1 MQIKIT
7 ENLKDLANLFPCEFY
22 LVGGYVRNQLMG
34 IENVDM
40 DICSKLTLDEIEK
53 LLSGSKYDFK
63 IKSKTLG
70 SALIS
75 CGEEKYEYTTFR
87 KDIYPNNGQHSP
99 ESVEFV
105 DDIKEDAKRR
115 DFTCNAIYYD
125 VKNDRIIDF
134 YNGVED
140 IRKGVLRTVENPDEV
155 LSHDG
160 VRILRLFRFQCELNF
175 KIDKKTLEA
184 VIKYKGNLRDIS
196 GERMVY
202 EIERILHSSEKY
214 SGITKKHSYLR
225 TLKYFNKASLWPYL
239 GIDCAKIKFD
249 MVKKVEHKSQGF
261 LIDVIDNVNP
271 ISISYYLNLILS
283 NSFGLNKKMVE
294 NYINILSGYYE
305 ALNRQ
310 QNKPY
315 FFKYFNNFP
324 QIYLLLIHK
333 SKYLA
338 NKYEFFYKYIISHKL
353 IVTIKD
359 LKINGED
366 IKNNFPTVKPN
377 RYKPILESLLSD
389 VFDGKISNEKAQL
402 IKAAEAKLKY
412 L

>member
-1 MQIKIT
+1 MQIRIT
-7 ENLKDLANLFPCEFY
+7 ENLRELADLFPCNLY
-22 LVGGYVRNQLMG
+22 LVGGYIRNHYMG
-34 IENVDM
+34 IVNDDM
-40 DICSKLTLDEIEK
+40 DICSPLTLEELEQ
-53 LLSGSKYDFK
+53 LLKDSKFELK

-70 SALIS
+70 SALIT
-75 CGEEKYEYTTFR
+75 CGEEVYEYTTFR
-87 KDIYPNNGQHSP
+87 KDIYPENGQHMPS
-99 ESVEFV
+99 EVVFV
-105 DDIKEDAKRR
+105 DDIEEDAKRR

-125 VKNDRIIDF
+125 IKNDKVIDF
-134 YNGVED
+134 YNGIED
-140 IRKGVLRTVENPDEV
+140 IRKKVLKTVETPDHV

-175 KIDKKTLEA
+175 KIDKRTLEA
-184 VIKYKGNLRDIS
+184 VNKYKGNLRDVS
-196 GERMVY
+196 GERFAY
-202 EIERILHSSEKY
+202 EIERILHSEGKY
-214 SGITKKHSYLR
+214 PNITKKNSYFK
-225 TLKYFNKASLWPYL
+225 TLKYFNKVSLWPYL
-239 GIDCAKIKFD
+239 GIDCHKIRFN

-283 NSFGLNKKMVE
+283 DAFGLSKKMVE

-305 ALNRQ
+305 ALNKL

-324 QIYLLLIHK
+324 QIHLLLNKK

-338 NKYEFFYKYIISHKL
+338 NKYQFFYKYIISHKL
-353 IVTIKD
+353 VVTIKD

-366 IKNNFPTVKPN
+366 IKNKYPNVKPN
-377 RYKPILESLLSD
+377 RYKAILESLLSD
-389 VFDGKISNEKAQL
+389 VFDGLVNNEKNEL
-402 IKAAEAKLKY
+402 IKAVEQKLKY